1 MLNYLSTFSE
11 NALTQVVRKVN
22 LNDLNSDSDETD
34 FTYNDPYE
42 EKKKQFNLKMMKR
55 VSFPKL

>member
-1 MLNYLSTFSE
+1 M
-11 NALTQVVRKVN
+11 RKVN

-34 FTYNDPYE
+34 FTYSDPYE
-42 EKKKQFNLKMMKR
+42 EMKKQFNLKMMKR